1 MTEMVRDE
9 NRQLLQ
15 DRDIVENEN
24 QTLCNDSI
32 QTHASQRDLKEDD
45 KTWMDRDVITREGE
59 SKDIR
64 NTVLYSKQTTIE
76 VDNLLQSCKLW
87 QDTLA
92 SWSHELARKVKQREL
107 YEVKDVVKNLV
118 TKVEIKTLQDQVKT
132 DQMEL
137 QWAFWL
143 QEDAVNGLK
152 EIYKD
157 TKDTDVFEAMEKQ
170 LMNDR
175 VVELETQLGQKRA
188 LEKEKEM
195 ELSSLRADQEQL
207 MQSGR
212 AELHKEF
219 ETLVAV
225 KEAMDAELK
234 QLKEKVKEQAQM
246 LACVDEER
254 ANLQL
259 HNQKLVEETRQ
270 PREDKETRELK
281 AMQQCVK
288 QEKEIKKLHDMLQVG
303 KNREAETTAALAR
316 AEQMMKQRKEEL
328 KILYTKFSSAMD
340 SVSEK
345 TMRLE
350 ELEQEL
356 KDLQGNRNRNEQLE
370 KQVAQLQQEKAELSA
385 ARHCEK
391 DDMSEELVIVRKQL
405 MESKELASQ
414 QKELTS
420 KLQCEITVL
429 KSQNEAL
436 MKQQVKQ
443 EHQSVGQPSKES
455 DSRNIDIDSDL
466 VVHVAE
472 KEALQ
477 MFVQRY
483 YPVAEEK
490 CSRLFEKVSKLELQF
505 KQTQDQTKEACSL
518 LRMCTQV
525 DACDESVRASLLDVM
540 ATLEGLT

>member
-9 NRQLLQ
+9 NSQLLE
-15 DRDIVENEN
+15 DRDILEK
-24 QTLCNDSI
+24 I
-32 QTHASQRDLKEDD
+32 Q
-45 KTWMDRDVITREGE
+45 
-59 SKDIR
+59 
-64 NTVLYSKQTTIE
+64 
-76 VDNLLQSCKLW
+76 
-87 QDTLA
+87 
-92 SWSHELARKVKQREL
+92 
-107 YEVKDVVKNLV
+107 
-118 TKVEIKTLQDQVKT
+118 TLQDQLTTNK
-132 DQMEL
+132 MEL

-143 QEDAVNGLK
+143 QDDAANGLK

-157 TKDTDVFEAMEKQ
+157 TQDTDVFEAMEKQ

-175 VVELETQLGQKRA
+175 VVELETQLSQKRA
-188 LEKEKEM
+188 LEKEKET

-207 MQSGR
+207 MQSSR
-212 AELHKEF
+212 VVLHKEF

-246 LACVDEER
+246 LACVNEER
-254 ANLQL
+254 ANLKL
-259 HNQKLVEETRQ
+259 HNQNLVEEACQ
-270 PREDKETRELK
+270 LREEKETRELK
-281 AMQQCVK
+281 AVQQYVK
-288 QEKEIKKLHDMLQVG
+288 QEEEIKKLHDMLQAG
-303 KNREAETTAALAR
+303 KIREVETTAALAR
-316 AEQMMKQRKEEL
+316 AEHMMEKSKQRKEEL

-356 KDLQGNRNRNEQLE
+356 KDLQDNRNQNEQLE

-391 DDMSEELVIVRKQL
+391 DDMSEELVIVQKQL
-405 MESKELASQ
+405 MESKELVSQ
-414 QKELTS
+414 QKELNS

-436 MKQQVKQ
+436 RKQQVKQ
-443 EHQSVGQPSKES
+443 EHQSVGQPSKEC
-455 DSRNIDIDSDL
+455 DNRNTDIDSDL
-466 VVHVAE
+466 VIHVAE

-490 CSRLFEKVSKLELQF
+490 CSRLFEKISKLEMQF
-505 KQTQDQTKEACSL
+505 KQTQEQTKEACSL
-518 LRMCTQV
+518 LRMCAQV
-525 DACDESVRASLLDVM
+525 EACDESVRASLLDVM

>member
-1 MTEMVRDE
+1 
-9 NRQLLQ
+9 
-15 DRDIVENEN
+15 
-24 QTLCNDSI
+24 
-32 QTHASQRDLKEDD
+32 
-45 KTWMDRDVITREGE
+45 
-59 SKDIR
+59 
-64 NTVLYSKQTTIE
+64 
-76 VDNLLQSCKLW
+76 
-87 QDTLA
+87 
-92 SWSHELARKVKQREL
+92 
-107 YEVKDVVKNLV
+107 
-118 TKVEIKTLQDQVKT
+118 
-132 DQMEL
+132 MEL